1 MSDLISLK
9 NVIKDNDMDSTIRKR
24 LEELQSLLHYH
35 NYRYYVLDAPEIS
48 DADYDHLFR
57 ELQDLE
63 TRHPELITPDSPTQR
78 VGAQPL
84 SKFGTVAHSIPMLS
98 LENGFSAEE
107 ILEFDQ
113 RIKRFL
119 TLDQEIE
126 YMAEPKIDGLA
137 IELIYENGVLIQAST
152 RGDGV
157 MGEDVTQNVRTIRPI
172 PLRLLPAESPFPTRL
187 EIRGEIYMQVRDF
200 EEYNRRREQA
210 GESLFA
216 NPRNAAAG
224 SLRQLD
230 PKMTAQRPLHF
241 FAYGLGLIS
250 GLTFSSQGEV
260 LQTLP
265 LWGLPVN
272 PHIKK
277 CLGIE
282 EALGYCRSMES
293 LRPTLPY
300 EIDGVVLKVNALT
313 LQEQLGIKSRSPR
326 WALAYKFQSSQET
339 TQILNI
345 DVQVGRTGV
354 LTPVAHLQPV
364 FVGGVEV
371 SRATLHN
378 LDEIERKDIRIGDSV
393 VIQRAGEV
401 IPEVVEVITS
411 ARTGN
416 ERSFTMPDHCPVC
429 QSPVVRPE
437 GEAAHR
443 CPNPNCPA
451 QVKETIRHFA
461 SKGAMD
467 IEGLGEKL
475 VGQLVDS
482 GLIRDYGDLYY
493 LKLQDLIPLERLAE
507 KSSDNLLRSLEI
519 SKKTTLN
526 KLIFA
531 LGIRNVGE
539 HLSNLLANHFGSLQA
554 LMDSAEEEL
563 KSIREVGP
571 QVAASIRNFF
581 DNPQN
586 REVINKILA
595 AGVTFEEKEIQGPKL
610 LLGKTF
616 VLTGRLEELTREQAK
631 ARIEALGGKVSGS
644 VSSKTHFVLAG
655 EDPGS
660 KLEKAKEL
668 KVTVLTEQEFLELI
682 KQE

>member
-1 MSDLISLK
+1 MNTHLK
-9 NVIKDNDMDSTIRKR
+9 ERI
-24 LEELQSLLHYH
+24 EELRTLLHYH
-35 NYRYYVLDAPEIS
+35 NYRYYVLDDPEIS
-48 DADYDHLFR
+48 DARYDHLFR

-119 TLDQEIE
+119 TLNQEIE

-137 IELIYENGVLIQAST
+137 IELIYENGILSQSAT

-172 PLRLLPAESPFPTRL
+172 PLKLLPGKSPIPNRL
-187 EIRGEIYMQVRDF
+187 EIRGEVYIQIRDF
-200 EEYNRRREQA
+200 EELNRRREDA
-210 GESLFA
+210 GEALFA

-230 PKMTAQRPLHF
+230 PKITAQRPLHF
-241 FAYGLGLIS
+241 LAYGLGLVT
-250 GLTFSSQGEV
+250 GMTFESQWEI

-265 LWGLPVN
+265 QWGLPVN

-277 CLGIE
+277 CQGIE
-282 EALGYCRSMES
+282 EALSYCRSLENT
-293 LRPTLPY
+293 RPTLPY
-300 EIDGVVLKVNALT
+300 EIDGVVLKVNNLI

-339 TQILNI
+339 TRILNI
-345 DVQVGRTGV
+345 EVQVGRTGV

-378 LDEIERKDIRIGDSV
+378 QDEIKRKDIRIGDTV
-393 VIQRAGEV
+393 VVRRAGEV
-401 IPEVVEVITS
+401 IPEVVEVVAS
-411 ARTGN
+411 ARTG
-416 ERSFTMPDHCPVC
+416 EELPFTMPDQCPVC

-443 CPNPNCPA
+443 CTNPNCPA

-475 VGQLVDS
+475 VSQLVDS

-507 KSSDNLLRSLEI
+507 KSADNLIRSMER
-519 SKKTTLN
+519 SKQTTLS
-526 KLIFA
+526 KFIFA

-539 HLSNLLANHFGSLQA
+539 HLSALLAEHFGSLQA
-554 LMDSAEEEL
+554 LMDSSEEEL
-563 KSIREVGP
+563 KGIREVGP
-571 QVAASIRNFF
+571 QVAASIRIFF
-581 DNPQN
+581 DNTLS
-586 REVINKILA
+586 RKIVTKILA
-595 AGVTFEEKEIQGPKL
+595 AGVSFEEKKSQGLKPF
-610 LLGKTF
+610 LGKIF
-616 VLTGRLEELTREQAK
+616 VLTGRLEGLTREQAK
-631 ARIEALGGKVSGS
+631 ARIETLGGKVSGS

-668 KVTVLTEQEFLELI
+668 KVTVLTEQEFLELMSRA
-682 KQE
+682 Q